1 MNLKPC
7 AWSPTLTRFGPA
19 YADQRV
25 WANGEPS
32 TRDLD
37 FWQSEGESIILA
49 YREQDVDALETV
61 LKLAL
66 HQAYEALNDLILE
79 CHDSDGSLRTPSRLA
94 IIRARKLLPEKF
106 SKSLSAKR
114 A

>member
-1 MNLKPC
+1 MKLKPC
-7 AWSPTLTRFGPA
+7 AWSPSLQRLGPD
-19 YADQRV
+19 YEGPRV
-25 WANGEPS
+25 WADGAPNPD
-32 TRDLD
+32 DLA
-37 FWQSEGESIILA
+37 FWSSEGESIILA

-66 HQAYEALNDLILE
+66 HQTYEALNDLILE
-79 CHDSDGSLRTPSRLA
+79 CHDSDGSLRTPSRLV